1 MHSGERPGH
10 WVVDRHGV
18 ADAGVRGLRHCRCG
32 QVRSGG
38 QTSMSQ
44 VDGKIVRATPSG
56 GLDADQSG
64 RVT

>member
-1 MHSGERPGH
+1 
-10 WVVDRHGV
+10 
-18 ADAGVRGLRHCRCG
+18 
-32 QVRSGG
+32 
-38 QTSMSQ
+38 MSQ